1 MPRKC
6 VIINCRSG
14 YLPKKNEPP
23 QGVMNPVFGFPDKTK
38 HRDQRMSWVR
48 FVNRKDWTPGKF
60 DGICAKHFE
69 SQYIKVGSK
78 RSKLTKDNSAKPT
91 ICTEELQKLY
101 DAKPSL
107 SPTSITTRKKP
118 TDRSPPLPDEMKA
131 FTERDRI
138 SDFTGLTECTAPVG
152 FLMKVWWL
160 CSVLH
165 DCFRFKRWNTVL
177 RFYLK
182 WIEISMQSFTTRIV
196 PLLSWFRDAVCKMT
210 RLNMLENLAL
220 YIRNIADTIPT
231 KILYEMKEKV
241 YWNDRGRGN

>member
-23 QGVMNPVFGFPDKTK
+23 QDVMNPVFGFPDKTK
-38 HRDQRMSWVR
+38 HPDQWMSWVR

-107 SPTSITTRKKP
+107 CPTSMTTRKKP
-118 TDRSPPLPDEMKA
+118 TDRNPPLPDEMKA
-131 FTERDRI
+131 FVETE
-138 SDFTGLTECTAPVG
+138 
-152 FLMKVWWL
+152 
-160 CSVLH
+160 
-165 DCFRFKRWNTVL
+165 
-177 RFYLK
+177 
-182 WIEISMQSFTTRIV
+182 
-196 PLLSWFRDAVCKMT
+196 
-210 RLNMLENLAL
+210 
-220 YIRNIADTIPT
+220 
-231 KILYEMKEKV
+231 
-241 YWNDRGRGN
+241 